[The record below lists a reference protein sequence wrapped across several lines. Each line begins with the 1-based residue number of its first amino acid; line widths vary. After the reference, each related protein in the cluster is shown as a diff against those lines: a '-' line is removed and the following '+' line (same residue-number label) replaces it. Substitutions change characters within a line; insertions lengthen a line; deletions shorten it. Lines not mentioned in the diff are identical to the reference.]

1 MFQSPCRT
9 EGKRNTRNIDG
20 QLKDVESGSVSPTNL
35 NDLMDVLP
43 NIDVSDIMEI
53 PNIFECDDQTL
64 PCDHTSRFRT
74 ATGWCNNLNIPNFG
88 KSFRAQA
95 RLLRPS
101 YEDGEGLEC
110 SILQFGVLLLSENI
124 GIRELC

>member
-1 MFQSPCRT
+1 MHISKIYLSYIRNDD
-9 EGKRNTRNIDG
+9 KRITRHIDG
-20 QLKDVESGSVSPTNL
+20 QLKDIESGSVSPNNL

-53 PNIFECDDQTL
+53 PNIFACDDQTL
-64 PCDHTSRFRT
+64 PCDHTTRFRT

-101 YEDGEGLEC
+101 YEDG
-110 SILQFGVLLLSENI
+110 LLLFI
-124 GIRELC
+124 TFVADIYK

>member
-1 MFQSPCRT
+1 
-9 EGKRNTRNIDG
+9 
-20 QLKDVESGSVSPTNL
+20 
-35 NDLMDVLP
+35 MDVLP

-74 ATGWCNNLNIPNFG
+74 ATGWCNNLNIPNYG

-101 YEDGEGLEC
+101 YEDGETPT
-110 SILQFGVLLLSENI
+110 
-124 GIRELC
+124 